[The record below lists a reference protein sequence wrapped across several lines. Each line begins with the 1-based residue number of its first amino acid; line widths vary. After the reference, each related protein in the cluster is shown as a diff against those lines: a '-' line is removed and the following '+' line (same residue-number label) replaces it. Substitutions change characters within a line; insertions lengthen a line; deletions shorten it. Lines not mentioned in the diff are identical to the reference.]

1 MPRRKNEETVA
12 ALSALCQTPS
22 ELVETV
28 MNDSRA
34 ESDFRAH
41 LGKGRGTVV
50 ANRKTNMH
58 LAPQDFSLLL
68 KPSKPRAA
76 VSTVCSGRLRSG

>member
-1 MPRRKNEETVA
+1 MPRRKNEKTVA

-22 ELVETV
+22 ELVEIV

-41 LGKGRGTVV
+41 LGKGRVV